1 MPLLFQCI
9 DESSGEKDGTK
20 PSCPDWAAGWSER
33 LTGMW
38 LLTHR
43 LRKGDAI
50 NFQGWDLLHWIQCLE
65 FSRKLWK
72 QTCDYSTAIRH
83 SSSLF
88 SSPRTQLPIFFSYL
102 FFLSTLIL
110 IFAVNYA
117 VPNSHWGSGITV
129 SRARL
134 PYLLINHHCSAQN
147 GWYCISATITVPVI
161 ELCLSPCLP
170 IEPVLL

>member
-88 SSPRTQLPIFFSYL
+88 SSPRTQLPIFFFLPLFSLYLNTNLCSKLCCTKLSLGLRDHCIQAQTPLSLDKSPLQCPEWVVLHQCHHYCPSYP
-102 FFLSTLIL
+102 TL
-110 IFAVNYA
+110 
-117 VPNSHWGSGITV
+117 P
-129 SRARL
+129 
-134 PYLLINHHCSAQN
+134 
-147 GWYCISATITVPVI
+147 
-161 ELCLSPCLP
+161 
-170 IEPVLL
+170 